1 MKPRIP
7 STPGR
12 KARRSRAAHPAAAPR
27 RTAQP
32 PGELALDSDCS
43 LTAADALKAALAAL
57 LEAPQTVTLDAGA
70 VQRIDT
76 AALQLLAAFVRDRRL
91 GGRTVAWRGAAQ
103 ALQPAA
109 RLLGME
115 GILGFDG
122 EPR

>member
-1 MKPRIP
+1 MKSRTP

-12 KARRSRAAHPAAAPR
+12 KARRSRAAHAAAAP
-27 RTAQP
+27 QQ
-32 PGELALDSDCS
+32 PGELALNSDCTLAEADS
-43 LTAADALKAALAAL
+43 LKTALAAL

-76 AALQLLAAFVRDRRL
+76 AALQLLGAFVRDRRL
-91 GGRTVAWRGAAQ
+91 GGRSVAWRGAAQ
-103 ALQPAA
+103 ALEPAA

-122 EPR
+122 APQ